1 MTVRRRMAWLAVVLV
16 VVDASCGLREAL
28 GDDSGPV
35 AERAVNAVVQVVV
48 YRKDHKLSMGTGFLF
63 RDKKTIIT
71 NYHVIA
77 NAAHVYA
84 KFQNLSNPMSPQT
97 VTIECDRIDS
107 RPGLDLAALRL
118 KDNEKPP
125 DGAVAL
131 EPESDGFIYRLLHP
145 VLLIG
150 DAVTG
155 EGEDRLNLVWSAHE
169 GRIAAAERRRAD
181 IAVNLPNEDDATVVQ
196 FDLTT
201 AQGMSGSPILGL
213 DGRLIGVFFAGVDL
227 GQTRFSF
234 GLPHRFVH
242 RLNFQNPVQP
252 FDRGD
257 GIPDLQ
263 QRGPGTLV
271 LKSATEPLLQIKGAT
286 PGANQAN
293 WNIAVGAVSWG
304 AVPGDPEFIF
314 NNLVG
319 DTAKFQEH
327 VPRNLLAGLLAK
339 HRAVLITN
347 PFFNFNLL
355 VPDHFEA
362 EERVP
367 PGLANTLFTDFV
379 NRAVEEPFGRVKIA
393 TTKIPVPPWDQQER
407 LNVFAR
413 VSEDYIRLSLLL
425 RVENR
430 QDQPG
435 EPAPADTIR
444 LIPELSDAAPRF
456 HISGRVIRLW
466 RRFQSLNDPDRHY
479 MILSALDDDV
489 HLTAAFVI
497 SLAELANS
505 PDNTVDRFF
514 ITSSIAF
521 PL

>member
-1 MTVRRRMAWLAVVLV
+1 M
-16 VVDASCGLREAL
+16 
-28 GDDSGPV
+28 
-35 AERAVNAVVQVVV
+35 
-48 YRKDHKLSMGTGFLF
+48 
-63 RDKKTIIT
+63 
-71 NYHVIA
+71 
-77 NAAHVYA
+77 
-84 KFQNLSNPMSPQT
+84 
-97 VTIECDRIDS
+97 
-107 RPGLDLAALRL
+107 
-118 KDNEKPP
+118 
-125 DGAVAL
+125 AL
-131 EPESDGFIYRLLHP
+131 EPESDEFIYRRLHP

-155 EGEDRLNLVWSAHE
+155 AGDDLLNLVWSAHE
-169 GRIAAAERRRAD
+169 GKIAASERRRAE
-181 IAVNLPNEDDATVVQ
+181 IARNLPNEDDATVVQ

-213 DGRLIGVFFAGVDL
+213 NGRLIGVFFAGVDL

-234 GLPHRFVH
+234 GLPHRFIR
-242 RLNFQNPVQP
+242 RLNFENPVQP
-252 FDRGD
+252 FEGGN

-263 QRGPGTLV
+263 PRGPGALV
-271 LKSATEPLLQIKGAT
+271 LKSATEPLLQIKAAA
-286 PGANQAN
+286 PGPNPAN

-304 AVPGDPEFIF
+304 PVPGDPDFIF

-319 DTAKFQEH
+319 DSVKFQEN
-327 VPRNLLAGLLAK
+327 VPRNLLAGLLAN
-339 HRAVLITN
+339 HQAVLITN

-367 PGLANTLFTDFV
+367 PGQPNTLFTDFV
-379 NRAVEEPFGRVKIA
+379 NRAVPEPFGRVKIA
-393 TTKIPVPPWDQQER
+393 TTKIPVPPRDQQER

-413 VSEDYIRLSLLL
+413 VSEDYIRLSMLL

-430 QDQPG
+430 PDQPG
-435 EPAPADTIR
+435 EPEPVDTIR
-444 LIPELSDAAPRF
+444 LIRELSDPEPRF
-456 HISGRVIRLW
+456 HVSGKVIRFW
-466 RRFQSLNDPDRHY
+466 RRFQSLSDPDRHY
-479 MILSALDDDV
+479 MILSALEDDV